1 MFDREFIQEFTDFA
15 VEILIDS
22 SGSQQIRQSMVALQG
37 YIISEALSLAEIPH
51 RVMGFCTFGDYT
63 VMRRYRDYDEPIE
76 ADKRILEFY
85 GSANNRDGLAIRAAA
100 HSLSARREENKIL
113 IVLSDGTPNDII
125 VSKSKSRLRV
135 QYCK

>member
-1 MFDREFIQEFTDFA
+1 MMNR
-15 VEILIDS
+15 LK
-22 SGSQQIRQSMVALQG
+22 
-37 YIISEALSLAEIPH
+37 
-51 RVMGFCTFGDYT
+51 
-63 VMRRYRDYDEPIE
+63 PIN
-76 ADKRILEFY
+76 

-135 QYCK
+135 QYCNDYAVKDTAREVYSLRSKGIAVMGIFAGEEEALPAEKQIFGNEFAYIRKISDFSNVVGRYLKEQLMV